1 MSQLESAAW
10 TLAGVTLFFLL
21 IVFFVSRMRRQPA
34 AAAAPK
40 AGLRDLRL
48 PSFTRTRND
57 EPEVEIAPSRLAR
70 IRGEMPVAE
79 PKTESFD
86 TPAPSETYATAEAG
100 PVGAAFAAPGPAIAA
115 ALDGEALA
123 AQRQADFAAPG
134 RDAAVQVRLVPQ
146 IPPRDAILTRSRLGG
161 RPRLPADVDWPRIDG
176 VKGDFLAQIACTDL
190 PADLWEG
197 LGPRAGW
204 LAIFAHPETGVG
216 LVTHFSEEGPPRE
229 PPQGA
234 GNALFGPWG
243 GLRFGDLATLAV
255 RAFPEWPIDVV
266 AGAEAP
272 PASDDALASD
282 AVEYDIAD
290 PAFHPF
296 DWDSMRMLGA
306 VLDRRIAR
314 LQTGTEAPA
323 DASDEY
329 LAALADA
336 AETNRATAAG
346 AAEIVAIIRDSAGQH
361 DFTASDATAVMAAL
375 HAVRWKH
382 VVCHA
387 DPETGE
393 DRVETL
399 TLPLTRHD
407 PRAPLWVHDYRAL
420 LFDAAKHAWTADP
433 ARLPA
438 PARAWFEPLWRQLA
452 DREAATMGGAPS
464 QPLAGFDPDHEAV
477 LIELPSSGLMSRFA
491 GEGGSLVLT
500 IRKADLAV
508 GDFSKIATRR
518 SRA

>member
-1 MSQLESAAW
+1 MSQLESAALM
-10 TLAGVTLFFLL
+10 LAGVTAAFLL
-21 IVFFVSRMRRQPA
+21 AVFLVWRMRRQPSA
-34 AAAAPK
+34 AAATM
-40 AGLRDLRL
+40 GGWRELRL
-48 PSFTRTRND
+48 PAFTRSRDD
-57 EPEVEIAPSRLAR
+57 EPEVEVAPSRLAR
-70 IRGEMPVAE
+70 IRGETSAASEADVFDAPEPVEVE
-79 PKTESFD
+79 PMTI
-86 TPAPSETYATAEAG
+86 SETTVVE
-100 PVGAAFAAPGPAIAA
+100 PVPAIEA
-115 ALDGEALA
+115 ALADEALA
-123 AQRQADFAAPG
+123 LERRADFAPSA
-134 RDAAVQVRLVPQ
+134 REAAVQVHLRPQ
-146 IPPRDAILTRSRLGG
+146 IPLRDAILTRSRLGG
-161 RPRLPADVDWPRIDG
+161 RPRLPADMDWPRIDG
-176 VKGDFLAQIACTDL
+176 VKGDFLAQVACADL
-190 PADLWEG
+190 PADLWDG
-197 LGPRAGW
+197 LGPREGW

-216 LVTHFSEEGPPRE
+216 SAIHFSEEGPPRE

-255 RAFPEWPIDVV
+255 RAFPEWPVDV
-266 AGAEAP
+266 AIEHAAAATDEMSADE
-272 PASDDALASD
+272 S
-282 AVEYDIAD
+282 VEYDIAD

-306 VLDRRIAR
+306 VLERRIGR
-314 LQTGTEAPA
+314 LQTGTDAPA

-336 AETNRATAAG
+336 AETNRETAAG

-375 HAVRWKH
+375 HAVRWKQ
-382 VVCHA
+382 VVCYA

-407 PRAPLWVHDYRAL
+407 PRAPLWVHDYRTL

-433 ARLPA
+433 ARLSA

-452 DREAATMGGAPS
+452 AEEAATMGGAPS
-464 QPLAGFDPDHEAV
+464 QPLVGFDPDHEAV
-477 LIELPSSGLMSRFA
+477 LIELPTSGLMSRLV
-491 GEGGSLVLT
+491 GEGESLVLT

-508 GDFSKIATRR
+508 GDFSKVATRR
-518 SRA
+518 TRA

>member
-1 MSQLESAAW
+1 M
-10 TLAGVTLFFLL
+10 TLAGVSLLFLL
-21 IVFFVSRMRRQPA
+21 IVFLVWRIWRQPA
-34 AAAAPK
+34 AAAPMAS
-40 AGLRDLRL
+40 LRDLRL
-48 PSFTRTRND
+48 PAFSRAHGD
-57 EPEVEIAPSRLAR
+57 APEVEIAPSRLAR
-70 IRGEMPVAE
+70 IRGEMPAAE
-79 PKTESFD
+79 PEIEGFD
-86 TPAPSETYATAEAG
+86 NPAPSETYTPVEAG
-100 PVGAAFAAPGPAIAA
+100 AMVAAAFAEPEPAIAA
-115 ALDGEALA
+115 ALADEALA
-123 AQRQADFAAPG
+123 AERRADFAAPN
-134 RDAAVQVRLVPQ
+134 RDTALQVRLMPQ

-161 RPRLPADVDWPRIDG
+161 RPRLPADMDWPRIDG
-176 VKGDFLAQIACTDL
+176 VKGDFLAQIACADL
-190 PADLWEG
+190 PADLWDG
-197 LGPRAGW
+197 LGPRTGW

-216 LVTHFSEEGPPRE
+216 SAIHVAEEGPPRE

-243 GLRFGDLATLAV
+243 GLRFGDLATLAI
-255 RAFPEWPIDVV
+255 RAFPEWPVDVV

-272 PASDDALASD
+272 PAFDDTLASD

-314 LQTGTEAPA
+314 LQTGTGAPA

-346 AAEIVAIIRDSAGQH
+346 ATEIVAIIRDSAGQH
-361 DFTASDATAVMAAL
+361 EFTPSDATAVMAAL

-382 VVCHA
+382 VLCYP

-393 DRVETL
+393 DRIETL

-407 PRAPLWVHDYRAL
+407 PRAPLWAHDYRAL
-420 LFDAAKHAWTADP
+420 LLDAAKHAWLADP
-433 ARLPA
+433 ARLSA

-452 DREAATMGGAPS
+452 AAEAATMGGAPS
-464 QPLAGFDPDHEAV
+464 QPLVGFDPDYEAV
-477 LIELPSSGLMSRFA
+477 LIELPTSGLMSRLV
-491 GEGGSLVLT
+491 GEGENLVLT
-500 IRKADLAV
+500 IRKADLAA
-508 GDFSKIATRR
+508 GDFSKVATRR
-518 SRA
+518 TRA